1 MGIFNQYP
9 YLDFHEMNLDW
20 CLRILKEMDA
30 RIDEMHDTILAEA
43 IAATEEYVD
52 NKMGDLLAE
61 FADLK
66 SDFIILTSNFNSL
79 NAEFVQLKNDTNAKL
94 NQLEQDIINAVVGIN
109 QRTDLLL
116 QNMYDQIFSDLSTQ
130 LSQIKVINYFTGE
143 QVSIQDMFNYLA
155 MLHLNDSIDY
165 DTMAYRAKTYAQL
178 AALNINFENLIAHGN
193 TLYV

>member
-20 CLRILKEMDA
+20 CLKLLKEMDA
-30 RIDEMHDTILAEA
+30 RIDEMYDTILEEA

-66 SDFIILTSNFNSL
+66 SDFVVLTNNFNSL
-79 NAEFVQLKNDTNAKL
+79 NAEFIQLKNTTESKL
-94 NQLEQDIINAVVGIN
+94 TALENEIAAAVVGIN

-130 LSQIKVINYFTGE
+130 LSHIKVINYFTGE
-143 QVSIQDMFNYLA
+143 QTSIQDMFNYLA

-165 DTMAYRAKTYAQL
+165 DTMAYRAKTYTQL

>member
-20 CLRILKEMDA
+20 CLRLLKEMDA

-43 IAATEEYVD
+43 IAATKEYVD
-52 NKMGDLLAE
+52 DKMGDLLSE

-66 SDFIILTSNFNSL
+66 SDFIVLTSNFNSL

-94 NQLEQDIINAVVGIN
+94 NQLEQDIINAVIGIN

-143 QVSIQDMFNYLA
+143 QTSIQDMFNYLA

-165 DTMAYRAKTYAQL
+165 DTMAYRAKTYTQL
-178 AALNINFENLIAHGN
+178 ATLNINFENLIAHGN
-193 TLYV
+193 TLYI